1 MQAICFLEFLCS
13 YSGVLVMQVEKGSPI
28 FKFWDSLDSRFSPV
42 INLRSIF
49 TKGCNRFLLPR
60 PKATFVEVTF
70 LRLKEAFPHIDC
82 LNDGQNDSTHQT

>member
-1 MQAICFLEFLCS
+1 
-13 YSGVLVMQVEKGSPI
+13 MQVEKGSSI

-42 INLRSIF
+42 INLPSIF
-49 TKGCNRFLLPR
+49 TKGCNRFHLPR

-82 LNDGQNDSTHQT
+82 LNDGQNDIVLTRHDLAHSKPDSCEL